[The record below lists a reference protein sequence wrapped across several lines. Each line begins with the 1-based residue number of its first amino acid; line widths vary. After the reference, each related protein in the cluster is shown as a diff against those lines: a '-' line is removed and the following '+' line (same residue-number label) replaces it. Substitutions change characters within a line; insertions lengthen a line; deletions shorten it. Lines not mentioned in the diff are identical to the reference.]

1 MKIKVSVP
9 ATSANI
15 GSGFDALGLAVTLY
29 NTVTFEESEVLDISS
44 ADGTRIPRG
53 ESNLVYR
60 SAKGLF
66 EKVGKQIPPLK
77 ITQTNPIPMARGLGS
92 SSACI
97 IAGLLG
103 ANRMLGD
110 VLNTQELLTLAT
122 SIEGHPD
129 NVAPA
134 LLGGL
139 TSSVFEDGK
148 VYSVK
153 RNVDE
158 TLCFAAIVPDYKLL
172 TEAARAALPKEVSH
186 KDAVY
191 NLSRAAL
198 VPAAFCEGRHDL
210 LAIATEDK
218 LHQPYRM
225 PLMPG
230 SKEVF
235 DMARLCGAKAVYVS
249 GAGST
254 VMAVAEKADAEKFY
268 TKLEKGLELLEGLD
282 GVRKMSKSYGN
293 YIGINEPAADQF
305 GKAMSVSDD
314 LMWRY
319 YELISSKSL
328 DEIAALKKDV
338 EEGRLHPKKAK
349 EALAYEIVARYHG
362 EDQAQEAL
370 QGFNSVFADGGIPDD
385 APEFACEHGEASKP
399 PVFLTDSGLA
409 ASRGEAKRLI
419 KQGSLSLDGERCDD
433 AETPLEP
440 GSYVVKLG
448 KKRFLRL
455 TVR

>member
-29 NTVTFEESEVLDISS
+29 NTVTFEESKVLDISS

-139 TSSVFEDGK
+139 TSSVFEEGK

-172 TEAARAALPKEVSH
+172 TEAARAAL
-186 KDAVY
+186 DAAY

-254 VMAVAEKADAEKFY
+254 VMAVAEKAEAEKFY
-268 TKLEKGLELLEGLD
+268 SKLEKGLELLEGLD
-282 GVRKMSKSYGN
+282 GC
-293 YIGINEPAADQF
+293 
-305 GKAMSVSDD
+305 
-314 LMWRY
+314 
-319 YELISSKSL
+319 
-328 DEIAALKKDV
+328 
-338 EEGRLHPKKAK
+338 
-349 EALAYEIVARYHG
+349 EAFTL
-362 EDQAQEAL
+362 
-370 QGFNSVFADGGIPDD
+370 
-385 APEFACEHGEASKP
+385 
-399 PVFLTDSGLA
+399 
-409 ASRGEAKRLI
+409 
-419 KQGSLSLDGERCDD
+419 
-433 AETPLEP
+433 
-440 GSYVVKLG
+440 
-448 KKRFLRL
+448 LRL
-455 TVR
+455 DADNTGATVE

>member
-9 ATSANI
+9 ATSANV

-29 NTVTFEESEVLDISS
+29 NTVTFEESDHLEISS
-44 ADGTRIPRG
+44 ADGTRIPRN

-66 EKVGKQIPPLK
+66 DKVGKTIPPLK
-77 ITQTNPIPMARGLGS
+77 IVQTNPIPMARGLGS

-110 VLNTQELLTLAT
+110 VLNTQELLTLA
-122 SIEGHPD
+122 
-129 NVAPA
+129 A

-139 TSSVFEDGK
+139 TSSVYENGV

-153 RNVDE
+153 RDVDQ

-172 TEAARAALPKEVSH
+172 TEAARAALPKEIAH

-235 DMARLCGAKAVYVS
+235 EMARLCGAKAVYVS

-254 VMAVAEKADAEKFY
+254 VMAVGEKATAEKFY
-268 TKLEKGLELLEGLD
+268 SKLEKGLELLEGLD
-282 GVRKMSKSYGN
+282 GC
-293 YIGINEPAADQF
+293 
-305 GKAMSVSDD
+305 
-314 LMWRY
+314 
-319 YELISSKSL
+319 
-328 DEIAALKKDV
+328 
-338 EEGRLHPKKAK
+338 
-349 EALAYEIVARYHG
+349 EAFTL
-362 EDQAQEAL
+362 
-370 QGFNSVFADGGIPDD
+370 
-385 APEFACEHGEASKP
+385 
-399 PVFLTDSGLA
+399 
-409 ASRGEAKRLI
+409 
-419 KQGSLSLDGERCDD
+419 
-433 AETPLEP
+433 
-440 GSYVVKLG
+440 
-448 KKRFLRL
+448 LRL
-455 TVR
+455 DADNTGATVE

>member
-77 ITQTNPIPMARGLGS
+77 ITQTNPIPMAR
-92 SSACI
+92 
-97 IAGLLG
+97 
-103 ANRMLGD
+103 MLGD

-139 TSSVFEDGK
+139 TSSVFEEGK

-254 VMAVAEKADAEKFY
+254 VMAVAEKAEAEKFY
-268 TKLEKGLELLEGLD
+268 SKLEKGLELLEGLD
-282 GVRKMSKSYGN
+282 GC
-293 YIGINEPAADQF
+293 
-305 GKAMSVSDD
+305 
-314 LMWRY
+314 
-319 YELISSKSL
+319 
-328 DEIAALKKDV
+328 
-338 EEGRLHPKKAK
+338 
-349 EALAYEIVARYHG
+349 EAFTL
-362 EDQAQEAL
+362 
-370 QGFNSVFADGGIPDD
+370 
-385 APEFACEHGEASKP
+385 
-399 PVFLTDSGLA
+399 
-409 ASRGEAKRLI
+409 
-419 KQGSLSLDGERCDD
+419 
-433 AETPLEP
+433 
-440 GSYVVKLG
+440 
-448 KKRFLRL
+448 LRL
-455 TVR
+455 DADNTGATVE

>member
-77 ITQTNPIPMARGLGS
+77 ILQTNPIPMARGLGS
-92 SSACI
+92 SS
-97 IAGLLG
+97 
-103 ANRMLGD
+103 NRMLGD

-282 GVRKMSKSYGN
+282 GC
-293 YIGINEPAADQF
+293 
-305 GKAMSVSDD
+305 
-314 LMWRY
+314 
-319 YELISSKSL
+319 
-328 DEIAALKKDV
+328 
-338 EEGRLHPKKAK
+338 
-349 EALAYEIVARYHG
+349 EAFTL
-362 EDQAQEAL
+362 
-370 QGFNSVFADGGIPDD
+370 
-385 APEFACEHGEASKP
+385 
-399 PVFLTDSGLA
+399 
-409 ASRGEAKRLI
+409 
-419 KQGSLSLDGERCDD
+419 
-433 AETPLEP
+433 
-440 GSYVVKLG
+440 
-448 KKRFLRL
+448 LRL
-455 TVR
+455 DADNTGATVE

>member
-9 ATSANI
+9 ATSANV

-29 NTVTFEESEVLDISS
+29 NTVTFEESDRLDISA
-44 ADGTRIPRG
+44 ADGTRIPRS

-66 EKVGKQIPPLK
+66 DKVGKKIPPLK
-77 ITQTNPIPMARGLGS
+77 IVQTNPIPMARGLGS

-122 SIEGHPD
+122 AIEGHPD

-139 TSSVFEDGK
+139 TSSVFEDGV

-153 RNVDE
+153 RDVDQS
-158 TLCFAAIVPDYKLL
+158 LCFAAIVP
-172 TEAARAALPKEVSH
+172 EAARAALPKQVAH

-210 LAIATEDK
+210 LGIATEDK

-230 SKEVF
+230 SREVF
-235 DMARLCGAKAVYVS
+235 ALAKQCGAKAVYVS

-254 VMAVAEKADAEKFY
+254 VMAVAERPEAERFY
-268 TKLEKGLELLEGLD
+268 AGLRAGLETLEGLD
-282 GVRKMSKSYGN
+282 GC
-293 YIGINEPAADQF
+293 EAFTLLELDADNT
-305 GKAMSVSDD
+305 GAT
-314 LMWRY
+314 
-319 YELISSKSL
+319 
-328 DEIAALKKDV
+328 V
-338 EEGRLHPKKAK
+338 E
-349 EALAYEIVARYHG
+349 
-362 EDQAQEAL
+362 
-370 QGFNSVFADGGIPDD
+370 
-385 APEFACEHGEASKP
+385 
-399 PVFLTDSGLA
+399 
-409 ASRGEAKRLI
+409 
-419 KQGSLSLDGERCDD
+419 
-433 AETPLEP
+433 
-440 GSYVVKLG
+440 
-448 KKRFLRL
+448 
-455 TVR
+455 

>member
-60 SAKGLF
+60 
-66 EKVGKQIPPLK
+66 KQIPPLK

-139 TSSVFEDGK
+139 TSSVFEEGK

-254 VMAVAEKADAEKFY
+254 VMAVAEKAEAEKFY
-268 TKLEKGLELLEGLD
+268 SKLEKGLELLEGLD
-282 GVRKMSKSYGN
+282 GC
-293 YIGINEPAADQF
+293 
-305 GKAMSVSDD
+305 
-314 LMWRY
+314 
-319 YELISSKSL
+319 
-328 DEIAALKKDV
+328 
-338 EEGRLHPKKAK
+338 
-349 EALAYEIVARYHG
+349 EAFTL
-362 EDQAQEAL
+362 
-370 QGFNSVFADGGIPDD
+370 
-385 APEFACEHGEASKP
+385 
-399 PVFLTDSGLA
+399 
-409 ASRGEAKRLI
+409 
-419 KQGSLSLDGERCDD
+419 
-433 AETPLEP
+433 
-440 GSYVVKLG
+440 
-448 KKRFLRL
+448 LRL
-455 TVR
+455 DADNTGATVE

>member
-172 TEAARAALPKEVSH
+172 TEAARAAL
-186 KDAVY
+186 
-191 NLSRAAL
+191 

-282 GVRKMSKSYGN
+282 GC
-293 YIGINEPAADQF
+293 
-305 GKAMSVSDD
+305 
-314 LMWRY
+314 
-319 YELISSKSL
+319 
-328 DEIAALKKDV
+328 
-338 EEGRLHPKKAK
+338 
-349 EALAYEIVARYHG
+349 EAFTL
-362 EDQAQEAL
+362 
-370 QGFNSVFADGGIPDD
+370 
-385 APEFACEHGEASKP
+385 
-399 PVFLTDSGLA
+399 
-409 ASRGEAKRLI
+409 
-419 KQGSLSLDGERCDD
+419 
-433 AETPLEP
+433 
-440 GSYVVKLG
+440 
-448 KKRFLRL
+448 LRL
-455 TVR
+455 DADNTGATVE

>member
-1 MKIKVSVP
+1 MITVTVP
-9 ATSANI
+9 ATSANV
-15 GSGFDALGLAVTLY
+15 GAGFDSLGLALSMHNVF
-29 NTVTFEESEVLDISS
+29 TFEECDRIRISS
-44 ADGTRIPRG
+44 VDGTHVPTG
-53 ESNLVYR
+53 ANNLVYR
-60 SAKGLF
+60 SARAVYDQLGIPLRGLR
-66 EKVGKQIPPLK
+66 
-77 ITQTNPIPMARGLGS
+77 ITQRNDIPMARGLGS

-97 IAGLLG
+97 VAGILG
-103 ANRMLGD
+103 ANALLGNK
-110 VLNTQELLTLAT
+110 LTSRQMLTLAT
-122 SIEGHPD
+122 AIEGHPD

-268 TKLEKGLELLEGLD
+268 SKLEKGLELLEGLD
-282 GVRKMSKSYGN
+282 GC
-293 YIGINEPAADQF
+293 
-305 GKAMSVSDD
+305 
-314 LMWRY
+314 
-319 YELISSKSL
+319 
-328 DEIAALKKDV
+328 
-338 EEGRLHPKKAK
+338 
-349 EALAYEIVARYHG
+349 EAFTL
-362 EDQAQEAL
+362 
-370 QGFNSVFADGGIPDD
+370 
-385 APEFACEHGEASKP
+385 
-399 PVFLTDSGLA
+399 
-409 ASRGEAKRLI
+409 
-419 KQGSLSLDGERCDD
+419 
-433 AETPLEP
+433 
-440 GSYVVKLG
+440 
-448 KKRFLRL
+448 LRL
-455 TVR
+455 DADNTGATVE

>member
-139 TSSVFEDGK
+139 TSSVFEG
-148 VYSVK
+148 
-153 RNVDE
+153 
-158 TLCFAAIVPDYKLL
+158 LCFAAIVPDYKLL

-282 GVRKMSKSYGN
+282 GC
-293 YIGINEPAADQF
+293 
-305 GKAMSVSDD
+305 
-314 LMWRY
+314 
-319 YELISSKSL
+319 
-328 DEIAALKKDV
+328 
-338 EEGRLHPKKAK
+338 
-349 EALAYEIVARYHG
+349 EAFTL
-362 EDQAQEAL
+362 
-370 QGFNSVFADGGIPDD
+370 
-385 APEFACEHGEASKP
+385 
-399 PVFLTDSGLA
+399 
-409 ASRGEAKRLI
+409 
-419 KQGSLSLDGERCDD
+419 
-433 AETPLEP
+433 
-440 GSYVVKLG
+440 
-448 KKRFLRL
+448 LRL
-455 TVR
+455 DADNTGATVE

>member
-29 NTVTFEESEVLDISS
+29 NTVTFEESDHLDISA

-53 ESNLVYR
+53 ETNLVYR

-66 EKVGKQIPPLK
+66 DKVGKTMPPLK
-77 ITQTNPIPMARGLGS
+77 LVQTNAIPMARGLGS

-139 TSSVFEDGK
+139 TSSVFEDGV

-153 RNVDE
+153 RDVDQS
-158 TLCFAAIVPDYKLL
+158 LCFAAIVPDYKLL
-172 TEAARAALPKEVSH
+172 TEAARAALI
-186 KDAVY
+186 
-191 NLSRAAL
+191 
-198 VPAAFCEGRHDL
+198 PAAFCEGRHDL

-254 VMAVAEKADAEKFY
+254 VMAVAEKANAERFY
-268 TKLEKGLELLEGLD
+268 SKLEKGLELLEGLD
-282 GVRKMSKSYGN
+282 GC
-293 YIGINEPAADQF
+293 
-305 GKAMSVSDD
+305 
-314 LMWRY
+314 
-319 YELISSKSL
+319 
-328 DEIAALKKDV
+328 
-338 EEGRLHPKKAK
+338 
-349 EALAYEIVARYHG
+349 EAFTL
-362 EDQAQEAL
+362 
-370 QGFNSVFADGGIPDD
+370 
-385 APEFACEHGEASKP
+385 
-399 PVFLTDSGLA
+399 
-409 ASRGEAKRLI
+409 
-419 KQGSLSLDGERCDD
+419 
-433 AETPLEP
+433 
-440 GSYVVKLG
+440 
-448 KKRFLRL
+448 LRL
-455 TVR
+455 DADNTGATVE

>member
-9 ATSANI
+9 ATSANV

-29 NTVTFEESEVLDISS
+29 NTVTFEDSEVLEISAS
-44 ADGTRIPRG
+44 DGTRIPRG

-122 SIEGHPD
+122 AIEGHPD

-158 TLCFAAIVPDYKLL
+158 SLCFAAIVPDYKLL

-218 LHQPYRM
+218 LHQQYRM

-230 SKEVF
+230 SREVF

-254 VMAVAEKADAEKFY
+254 SWLWQKRPRPKSSIPSWKKVWSCWKVWTDVKHLHCCSWMPITPAQPWNDKWVREVQERFRPASPPQAR
-268 TKLEKGLELLEGLD
+268 
-282 GVRKMSKSYGN
+282 GVK
-293 YIGINEPAADQF
+293 EE
-305 GKAMSVSDD
+305 SDKI
-314 LMWRY
+314 WR
-319 YELISSKSL
+319 
-328 DEIAALKKDV
+328 
-338 EEGRLHPKKAK
+338 
-349 EALAYEIVARYHG
+349 
-362 EDQAQEAL
+362 
-370 QGFNSVFADGGIPDD
+370 
-385 APEFACEHGEASKP
+385 
-399 PVFLTDSGLA
+399 
-409 ASRGEAKRLI
+409 
-419 KQGSLSLDGERCDD
+419 
-433 AETPLEP
+433 
-440 GSYVVKLG
+440 
-448 KKRFLRL
+448 
-455 TVR
+455 

>member
-9 ATSANI
+9 ATSANV

-29 NTVTFEESEVLDISS
+29 NTVTFEESDHLEISS
-44 ADGTRIPRG
+44 ADGTRIPRN

-66 EKVGKQIPPLK
+66 DKVGKTIPPLK
-77 ITQTNPIPMARGLGS
+77 IVQTNPIPMARGLGS

-139 TSSVFEDGK
+139 TSSVYEDGV

-153 RNVDE
+153 RDVDQ
-158 TLCFAAIVPDYKLL
+158 TLCFGAIVPDYKLL
-172 TEAARAALPKEVSH
+172 TEA
-186 KDAVY
+186 
-191 NLSRAAL
+191 
-198 VPAAFCEGRHDL
+198 
-210 LAIATEDK
+210 K

-235 DMARLCGAKAVYVS
+235 EMARLCGAKAVYVS

-254 VMAVAEKADAEKFY
+254 VMAVGEKATAEKFY
-268 TKLEKGLELLEGLD
+268 SKLEKGLELLEGLD
-282 GVRKMSKSYGN
+282 GC
-293 YIGINEPAADQF
+293 
-305 GKAMSVSDD
+305 
-314 LMWRY
+314 
-319 YELISSKSL
+319 
-328 DEIAALKKDV
+328 
-338 EEGRLHPKKAK
+338 
-349 EALAYEIVARYHG
+349 EAFTL
-362 EDQAQEAL
+362 
-370 QGFNSVFADGGIPDD
+370 
-385 APEFACEHGEASKP
+385 
-399 PVFLTDSGLA
+399 
-409 ASRGEAKRLI
+409 
-419 KQGSLSLDGERCDD
+419 
-433 AETPLEP
+433 
-440 GSYVVKLG
+440 
-448 KKRFLRL
+448 LRL
-455 TVR
+455 DADNTGATVE